1 MKEGCLFVCFVC
13 QFEISKLGCP
23 HYALGTIGKSL
34 ISNSALRW
42 FGNAIEYQTIFVK
55 ENSTKLK
62 LNILGN
68 WGK

>member
-1 MKEGCLFVCFVC
+1 M
-13 QFEISKLGCP
+13 
-23 HYALGTIGKSL
+23 IGKSL